1 MNMNMNT
8 HTRIR
13 GERQREEKEMCCT
26 WRSWSHNIVNMH
38 AYMWKGDHPS
48 GISWDTGHVH
58 VCARVRERDNHD
70 NASSLHVKLAGEGA
84 RSRAAWYN
92 RGEACRY
99 EWVSR
104 GCVCQW
110 GVGGTWA
117 WRKGEERNGRRCHR
131 EGNDNW
137 PFSLG
142 QHQPTCCRWS
152 RYLTRVSS
160 PGSPPPP
167 PSENRR
173 RERWWLNRRAKTP
186 QG

>member
-1 MNMNMNT
+1 MLSPVGNTNKQINVAQNKKKQNCTSSILIYWLVHNLHSALDKLLQNQSDAWTCT
-8 HTRIR
+8 HTQIH

-48 GISWDTGHVH
+48 SISWDTGHVL

-70 NASSLHVKLAGEGA
+70 KASSLHVKLAGEGA

-104 GCVCQW
+104 GCVYQW
-110 GVGGTWA
+110 GVGGYLSV
-117 WRKGEERNGRRCHR
+117 EEGGGK
-131 EGNDNW
+131 EWGK
-137 PFSLG
+137 
-142 QHQPTCCRWS
+142 
-152 RYLTRVSS
+152 VS
-160 PGSPPPP
+160 
-167 PSENRR
+167 
-173 RERWWLNRRAKTP
+173 
-186 QG
+186 QGGKW